1 MKRFFVLSTIILLT
15 STALAQS
22 DSVVLSLKERL
33 ARPAEKDSLTIV
45 HQTVNIVENGDA
57 APIVGANLKGDTKW
71 VSGYRIVIFMN
82 MTPSAR
88 RDAVVAQ
95 ENFTALF
102 PNEHTYLFYENPY
115 FKVTVGNCTSQEEA
129 LILLG
134 KIRHAFPKAFIMREN
149 IPISELSR

>member
-1 MKRFFVLSTIILLT
+1 V
-15 STALAQS
+15 AQS
-22 DSVVLSLKERL
+22 DSVALSLKERL
-33 ARPAEKDSLTIV
+33 ARPAQKDSLTIV
-45 HQTVNIVENGDA
+45 HQTVNITEHGDA
-57 APIVGANLKGDTKW
+57 APIVSANLKGDTKW

-95 ENFTALF
+95 ESFATLF

-129 LILLG
+129 LTLLG